1 MCRIAGIWSDTDRA
15 GLVRTC
21 IRMRET
27 LIAGG
32 PDSSGIFVDHSAG
45 LALGHCRLSVIDLS
59 ETGNQPMTT
68 PDTRYSICY
77 NGEVYN
83 YGKLKS
89 ELEELGF
96 SFRGTSDTEAV
107 LNAFSAWG
115 PACVEKFIGMFAF
128 AVWDS
133 AEKCLYLFRDRLGV
147 KPLYYYHHNGTFAF
161 ASELKA
167 LHAGFAG
174 DLQVDTVALGEFF
187 HYGYISSPRSIYC
200 NIWKLEPGF
209 RLKVTSNL
217 TIEKNRYWSW
227 DRGEDR
233 ARTMMSEDIYLDR
246 LEEIMTDAFSRR
258 LIADVPVGV
267 FLSGGIDSSLVT
279 AILARNTDT
288 PVRTFTIG
296 FAEKNYDESVWARR
310 ISEHLK
316 TDHTEETVTPEHAKE
331 ILPLWPEIYDEPFGD
346 ISGIP
351 TAILSRITREHVKV
365 SLSADGGDELFCG
378 YHRYWVMNALERFIK
393 PLPSILPRA
402 AGRLMGLLGS
412 DRAASLARA
421 YPRLRLP
428 AIKDRMRKFQ
438 AVLSHWNGSAS
449 SAYPYAVGYWLPQE
463 IDKLTGAYRDSR
475 SPLDTSG
482 NSLLDAMMIWDLEHY
497 LPEDILTKV
506 DRATMYNG
514 LEGRDPFLDHRI
526 VEFARSLPLHM
537 KYHNGETK
545 YILKQLLKRYL
556 PENLFMRPKQGFAVP
571 IYSWLHDDLMDMV
584 HGCLNRDALR
594 AQTYLDPVLVENTVS
609 EFERGKG
616 SIAVDRI
623 WLLLVFMMWRE
634 RYGM

>member
-1 MCRIAGIWSDTDRA
+1 MCRIAGIWNDGNPEELFRRCTAMRDTLLR
-15 GLVRTC
+15 
-21 IRMRET
+21 
-27 LIAGG
+27 GG
-32 PDSSGIFVDHSAG
+32 PDDAGIFVDEESG
-45 LALGHCRLSVIDLS
+45 LALGHRRLSIIDLS
-59 ETGNQPMTT
+59 EAGHQPMTSGHHT
-68 PDTRYSICY
+68 ICY
-77 NGEVYN
+77 NGKTYN
-83 YGKLKS
+83 YLDLRS
-89 ELEELGF
+89 ELEGLGHTF
-96 SFRGTSDTEAV
+96 QSTSDTESV
-107 LNAFSAWG
+107 LRAFCHWG
-115 PACVEKFIGMFAF
+115 PDFVHRLNGMFAF
-128 AVWDS
+128 ALWDAS
-133 AEKCLYLFRDRLGV
+133 EKSLHLFRDRIGV
-147 KPLYYYHHNGTFAF
+147 KPLYYYRHDGVFAF

-167 LHAGFAG
+167 LHTGLR
-174 DLQVDTVALGEFF
+174 DRLEIDQDALGEFL
-187 HYGYISSPRSIYC
+187 HYGYISAPRTIYRHVR
-200 NIWKLEPGF
+200 KLEPGHW
-209 RLKVTSNL
+209 LKIFADHTL
-217 TIEKNRYWSW
+217 QDHCYWSIA
-227 DRGEDR
+227 DFTPAAE
-233 ARTMMSEDIYLDR
+233 ATMIESSSIDR

-412 DRAASLARA
+412 DRAAYLVGA

-438 AVLSHWNGSAS
+438 AVLSHWNGSARG
-449 SAYPYAVGYWLPQE
+449 AYPYAVGYWLPHE
-463 IDKLTGAYRDSR
+463 VAVLTGGYEDPRL
-475 SPLDTSG
+475 PLDFSWT
-482 NSLLDAMMIWDLEHY
+482 NLLDAMMIWDLEHY

-556 PENLFMRPKQGFAVP
+556 PENLFMRSKQGFAVP

-594 AQTYLDPVLVENTVS
+594 AQTYLDPVLIENTVS